1 MSDPAD
7 PPSDHAGRV
16 AVALRY
22 DAPNAPTVVA
32 SGRGHL
38 AAAILAKAEEAGVPV
53 DENPALA
60 EALAALPVGDAIP
73 VELYRAVAAVIGFV
87 LLQAAKGNEGPTGR

>member
-1 MSDPAD
+1 MSNAAPPPDPT
-7 PPSDHAGRV
+7 GRV

-22 DAPNAPTVVA
+22 DAPNAPSVVA

-60 EALAALPVGDAIP
+60 EALAALPVGDEIP

-87 LLQAAKGNEGPTGR
+87 LQTAKQGDGGTKP